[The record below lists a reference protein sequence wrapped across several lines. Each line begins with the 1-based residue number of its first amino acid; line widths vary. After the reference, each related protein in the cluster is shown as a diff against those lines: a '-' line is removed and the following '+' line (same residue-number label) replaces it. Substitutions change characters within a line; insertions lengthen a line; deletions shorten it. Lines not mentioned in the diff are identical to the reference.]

1 MNNINY
7 YLIIHLTS
15 KLLFWSCNYLKL
27 GLPADKWRICV
38 LTVSACT
45 EIYNIGPLL
54 LL

>member
-1 MNNINY
+1 MIY
-7 YLIIHLTS
+7 ES

-27 GLPADKWRICV
+27 SLPADKWLICV
-38 LTVSACT
+38 LTVSASP